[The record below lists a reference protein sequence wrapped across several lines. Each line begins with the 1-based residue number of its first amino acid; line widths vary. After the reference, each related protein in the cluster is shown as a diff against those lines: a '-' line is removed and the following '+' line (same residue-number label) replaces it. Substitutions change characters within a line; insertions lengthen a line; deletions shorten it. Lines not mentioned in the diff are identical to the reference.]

1 MIMNF
6 DEANIEKEVKAYAR
20 NAHLNQT
27 RKFGADKGRSYF
39 DTHITRV
46 AERVSKSG
54 GNFDQIIAAWLHDT
68 KEDQPKYFFE
78 EVLKTMGVTDNAL
91 DIVDHLSK
99 LEGENYL
106 DFTLRVMKKPE
117 AILVK
122 MKDIE
127 DNMSD
132 LKEGSMKDKYRL
144 AHHMLK
150 SELNSSDWVDWSQK
164 NGND

>member
-1 MIMNF
+1 M
-6 DEANIEKEVKAYAR
+6 DIEQEEIIREVKAYVR

-27 RKFGADKGRSYF
+27 RKFGSDKGKSYF
-39 DTHITRV
+39 DTHISRV
-46 AERVSKSG
+46 AIMVETEDVT
-54 GNFDQIIAAWLHDT
+54 FDQIVAAWLHDT
-68 KEDQPKYFFE
+68 KEDQIEWWNPTA
-78 EVLKTMGVTDNAL
+78 LIAMGVTENAL

-106 DFTLRVMKKPE
+106 NFILRVMKKPE
-117 AILVK
+117 AILIK

-144 AHHMLK
+144 AHHLLK
-150 SELNSSDWVDWSQK
+150 GELNCNDWANASNEGTV
-164 NGND
+164 